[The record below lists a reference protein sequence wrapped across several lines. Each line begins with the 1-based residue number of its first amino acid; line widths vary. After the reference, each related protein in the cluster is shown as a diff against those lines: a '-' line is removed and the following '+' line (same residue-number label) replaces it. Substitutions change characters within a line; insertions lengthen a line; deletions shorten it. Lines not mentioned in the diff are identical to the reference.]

1 MSGGTALQRQGAAL
15 LGLVA
20 VLALTISALFIAGLE
35 RRHSLARERE
45 RNGQVLQLA
54 RQALIGHVAHLASLP
69 NELNPGRLP
78 CPEAAGFFGTSSEGV
93 AAASCKQPA
102 LGRLPWRT
110 LGLEKI
116 RDATGEPLWYAVS
129 PGWALPNVTASL
141 TINSDSRGKLALD
154 GRPEAAVALIFAP
167 GRPLQVAASA
177 QCAARDQQRRSKDV
191 AGNPVSPDA
200 RDFLECE
207 NATLPADGSFA
218 TVGPAGSFNDQ
229 VVQIRAADL
238 LPALEAAIAVR
249 VAREIVPALRT
260 VYGGADWGLAPDN
273 LVYPYAAR
281 FAADKLDPDA
291 GRGSPGTLQGLL
303 PMTRAQGCDPATEA
317 RCDPG
322 FVTWSSSTPPALA
335 AQTGSG
341 MALYGAE
348 YTPGS
353 RCTVTA
359 AEVQCV
365 LYTSAEGVLNLAVS
379 ATAANV
385 AMALR
390 RLDKGA
396 AAPGFADDAA
406 ATPRG
411 LNAAFATDGTAR
423 VTFSGFVNAPGAPTT
438 CVRANPATSVPCQ
451 RRAVSVPISVLADHA
466 LLDPLAPGT
475 GWFLRNDWHRLS
487 YYALSPGHAAAT
499 AAPRTCGMP
508 SRECLSIK
516 ASADAWRARALL
528 ILAGRD
534 LVGSTRPGAKVSDY
548 LDSDENRNGDLV
560 FEQRRID
567 ARFNDRLLLV
577 DSAP

>member
-1 MSGGTALQRQGAAL
+1 MSGVRALQRQGAAL

-20 VLALTISALFIAGLE
+20 ILALAISALFIAGLE
-35 RRHSLARERE
+35 RNHSLARERE
-45 RNGQVLQLA
+45 RNGQILQLA

-69 NELNPGRLP
+69 TELNPGRLP
-78 CPEAAGFFGTSSEGV
+78 CPEAAGFFGTTSEGV

-110 LGLEKI
+110 LGLEKL

-141 TINSDSRGKLALD
+141 TINSDSHGKLAVD
-154 GRPEAAVALIFAP
+154 GRAEAAIALIFAP
-167 GRPLQVAASA
+167 GRPLQVAASS
-177 QCAARDQQRRSKDV
+177 QCAARDQQRRAKDI

-207 NATLPADGSFA
+207 NATLPADGSFT
-218 TVGPAGSFNDQ
+218 TVGPPGSFNDQ
-229 VVQIRAADL
+229 VVQVSVADL
-238 LPALEAAIAVR
+238 VPALEAAIAVR
-249 VAREIVPALRT
+249 VAREIVPGLKTLYA
-260 VYGGADWGLAPDN
+260 GAEWGLAPDN

-291 GRGSPGTLQGLL
+291 GRGSAGTLQGLL
-303 PMTRAQGCDPATEA
+303 PLTRAQGCDPATEL

-322 FVTWSSSTPPALA
+322 FVAWSASPPPTHA
-335 AQTGSG
+335 AQPGSS
-341 MALYGAE
+341 AVLYGAE
-348 YTPGS
+348 FTPSS
-353 RCTVTA
+353 RCTFTPA
-359 AEVQCV
+359 DVQCV
-365 LYTSAEGVLNLAVS
+365 LYTSAEGFLNLAVS

-390 RLDKGA
+390 RLDKGV

-406 ATPRG
+406 TTPRA
-411 LNAAFATDGTAR
+411 LNAMFATDGTAR
-423 VTFSGFVNAPGAPTT
+423 VTFAGFVNAPGTPAT
-438 CVRANPATSVPCQ
+438 CVRANPPTSVPCQ
-451 RRAVSVPISVLADHA
+451 RRAVSVPISLLADHA
-466 LLDPLAPGT
+466 LLDPLAAGT

-499 AAPRTCGMP
+499 AAPRTCGLP
-508 SRECLSIK
+508 PRDCLSVG
-516 ASADAWRARALL
+516 SATGSGRARVLL

-534 LVGSTRPGAKVSDY
+534 LAGAPRPGSKVSDY
-548 LDSDENRNGDLV
+548 LDSEENRNGDFT

-577 DSAP
+577 DAAP